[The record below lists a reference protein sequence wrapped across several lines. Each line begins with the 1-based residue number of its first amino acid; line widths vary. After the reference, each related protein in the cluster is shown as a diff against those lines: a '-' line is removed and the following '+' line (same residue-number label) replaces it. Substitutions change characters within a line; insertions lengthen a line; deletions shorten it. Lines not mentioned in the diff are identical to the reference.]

1 VPEEDTRIS
10 FTIKFDHPVLKSQ
23 FYNFKLGDPNE
34 FIEKIAPARTFALE
48 REIDMLRD
56 AGLIKG
62 GSLDNAVVIGP
73 DGVLNEGGLRFE
85 DEPVRHKMVDLLGDM
100 ALLGLG
106 IKSHIIAI
114 RSGHSTNVGMIRKV
128 REVMASGQNNYDT
141 ITELYGIKDIL
152 DFLPHRYPFLLVDRI
167 TEYKENEYIVG
178 IKNVSMNEPFFQGHF
193 PGAPVMPGVLL
204 IEAMAQVGGVLLMKM
219 VDNYRE
225 KLVYF
230 MAIDKVKFRKPV
242 IPGDQLVLKLALVK
256 HRGKIGVMRG
266 EAYVN
271 GKRVSEG
278 EFKAMVVDRPKED
291 SVE

>member
-1 VPEEDTRIS
+1 
-10 FTIKFDHPVLKSQ
+10 
-23 FYNFKLGDPNE
+23 
-34 FIEKIAPARTFALE
+34 
-48 REIDMLRD
+48 
-56 AGLIKG
+56 
-62 GSLDNAVVIGP
+62 
-73 DGVLNEGGLRFE
+73 
-85 DEPVRHKMVDLLGDM
+85 MVDLLGDM
-100 ALLGLG
+100 ALLGMG